1 MRHRIGYKTGLVAIE
16 FNPNIHAEHNAKVI
30 LSQLQVVL
38 YSNPILPT
46 NVNTLFRGEVQVA
59 NIAHI
64 NTLNIWTRF
73 LLKPIISLHNCY
85 SVSTVSLSASQ
96 SRVGKSSI
104 FLIFPQFPYFSSNV
118 PHFSP
123 HFGPSGGRVAHP
135 GKPIATPLRVT
146 AR

>member
-38 YSNPILPT
+38 YSNAILPT

-64 NTLNIWTRF
+64 NTEYLNAFFTKTNHLITQ
-73 LLKPIISLHNCY
+73 LL
-85 SVSTVSLSASQ
+85 
-96 SRVGKSSI
+96 
-104 FLIFPQFPYFSSNV
+104 
-118 PHFSP
+118 
-123 HFGPSGGRVAHP
+123 
-135 GKPIATPLRVT
+135 
-146 AR
+146 